1 MNEVDIYSKGEV
13 ARYLTCLADQGQV
26 QPCKKLIV
34 KHGHAEAYY
43 PECIEKLASRLPA
56 NNVATDP
63 TAYAGPGS
71 YDWPKCPSDCPRFE
85 QVDDLFQSVI
95 REIRI
100 PKPKLKNPPN
110 SKELS
115 PPEKVTLAWLWK
127 HVPARFWASA
137 IGILFAA
144 FMLGI
149 QASRLSLIKE
159 MFGLGS

>member
-13 ARYLTCLADQGQV
+13 ARHLIDLAERGQV
-26 QPCKKLIV
+26 RPCKKLIV
-34 KHGHAEAYY
+34 KRGHAKAFY
-43 PECIEKLASRLPA
+43 PECIEKLASRILA
-56 NNVATDP
+56 DNVTTDP
-63 TAYAGPGS
+63 TAYYGPSS

-95 REIRI
+95 REIRQ
-100 PKPKLKNPPN
+100 PTPKLKNPPN

-127 HVPARFWASA
+127 HVPARFWISA

-149 QASRLSLIKE
+149 QASRLSLVKE